1 MKDEFILTLLDKFD
15 SSSAVT
21 LHIKEGETELLLKK
35 EGAYKAEV
43 QVTETPSFYANQP
56 SFSQVAQSQS
66 SALAAPENTVAPQTQ
81 NQQSVSS
88 TSDIVKSPLVGTFY
102 RSPSPDSPSYVEVGT
117 KVKKGQP
124 ICILEAMK
132 MMNTLE
138 AEFDCV
144 IEKILVDNGDLVEFD
159 QHIFQV
165 TKV

>member
-1 MKDEFILTLLDKFD
+1 MKDEFILTLLDKFN

-35 EGAYKAEV
+35 EGAYKADV
-43 QVTETPSFYANQP
+43 QVTGTAPYYANQP
-56 SFSQVAQSQS
+56 FFPQVPQMQS
-66 SALAAPENTVAPQTQ
+66 SAPAAPENPVLPQTQ

-124 ICILEAMK
+124 LCILEAMK

-138 AEFDCV
+138 AEYDCV
-144 IEKILVDNGDLVEFD
+144 IEKILVNNGDLVEFD
-159 QHIFQV
+159 QNIFQV
-165 TKV
+165 KKV